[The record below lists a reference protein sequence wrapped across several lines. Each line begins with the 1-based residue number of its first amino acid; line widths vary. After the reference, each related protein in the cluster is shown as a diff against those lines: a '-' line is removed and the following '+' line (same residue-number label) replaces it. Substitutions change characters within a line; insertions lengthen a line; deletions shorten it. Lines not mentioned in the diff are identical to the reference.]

1 MSDNA
6 AQKTP
11 TTAELRYVDR
21 PDLAET
27 FADAINSVVFDG
39 QSMRIE
45 LGVTRLDDTKPNTPF
60 TGRRYPAARLVLS
73 LAAAVDLIN
82 RMQQTA
88 VALSQAGV
96 LKVTPTA
103 APDSSV
109 GTTTNLERLVETNR

>member
-6 AQKTP
+6 TQKTP

-27 FADAINSVVFDG
+27 FADAINSVMFDG

-73 LAAAVDLIN
+73 PAAAVDLIN

-88 VALSQAGV
+88 AALAQAGV

-103 APDSSV
+103 APESSV
-109 GTTTNLERLVETNR
+109 GMTTNLERLHELNR